1 MQYPCLLWL
10 GIECTQKL
18 LPADVGRQDS
28 SPVQYLEIKMSVDV
42 VEVSCGL

>member
-10 GIECTQKL
+10 GIEFTQKL

-28 SPVQYLEIKMSVDV
+28 SPLQYLEIKMSMDD
-42 VEVSCGL
+42 VEVSCCV